1 MRCKCKR
8 FLNKKTRI
16 KRINTNLYMT
26 INKQAQ
32 YIDDKIR
39 EIRASIQPLLLCKR
53 GKKGKQTIS
62 SNTLLL
68 PRNHFS

>member
-1 MRCKCKR
+1 
-8 FLNKKTRI
+8 
-16 KRINTNLYMT
+16 MT
-26 INKQAQ
+26 VNKQAQ